1 MDWLKEDKVEK
12 EVKEEKTTIVED
24 GMILEPLDAAHAAE
38 MRQRKP
44 VSQRRP
50 RGTVSRK
57 QKVDRK
63 QFTQQIVGVHKLLS
77 VLTKEPAVAISEPEG
92 EALACACADII
103 EEYGLAMSRRALLWG
118 NLIGAVSIVYGPKLA
133 YAVTLAKKKRE
144 LTRPAAM
151 KNAPPPG
158 GPMATPKMDFS
169 AL

>member
-1 MDWLKEDKVEK
+1 MDWLEGKVSSDGGPAPSEAPN
-12 EVKEEKTTIVED
+12 EE
-24 GMILEPLDAAHAAE
+24 GLILEPLDATHAAE
-38 MRQRKP
+38 ARAKKP

-50 RGTVSRK
+50 RGTAGRK

-63 QFTQQIVGVHKLLS
+63 QFTNQIVGVHKLLAA
-77 VLTKEPAVAISEPEG
+77 LTKQPAVIVTEAEG

-118 NLIGAVSIVYGPKLA
+118 NLVSAVAIVYGPRVA
-133 YAVTLAKKKRE
+133 MAMAVAKNKRQE
-144 LTRPAAM
+144 NKPL
-151 KNAPPPG
+151 KNTPPPG